1 MTRLG
6 GASMTGGSGKIVGV
20 VIGVLIMGVMNMGIG
35 IEYQQVIKGLVLLFA
50 VIFDVYNKAK

>member
-1 MTRLG
+1 
-6 GASMTGGSGKIVGV
+6 MTGGSGKIVGV
-20 VIGVLIMGVMNMGIG
+20 VIGALIMGVMNIGMSIMGIG

>member
-1 MTRLG
+1 
-6 GASMTGGSGKIVGV
+6 MTGGSGKIVGV